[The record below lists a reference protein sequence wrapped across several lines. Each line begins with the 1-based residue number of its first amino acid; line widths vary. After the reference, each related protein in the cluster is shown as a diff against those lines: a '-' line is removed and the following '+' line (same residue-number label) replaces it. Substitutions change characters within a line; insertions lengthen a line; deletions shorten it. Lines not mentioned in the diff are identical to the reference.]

1 MLKAVL
7 IIAAVVTSIFTP
19 GPLCSLSSSFQLYR
33 SSWYNF
39 VWSTLRTYFSQWWL
53 SSLKNLN
60 SVIISSPSMMME
72 SWVKICLLE
81 NIYGASRQNNFEA
94 FSLTTE
100 EDGDLF

>member
-1 MLKAVL
+1 
-7 IIAAVVTSIFTP
+7 
-19 GPLCSLSSSFQLYR
+19 
-33 SSWYNF
+33 
-39 VWSTLRTYFSQWWL
+39 
-53 SSLKNLN
+53 
-60 SVIISSPSMMME
+60 MMME